1 MEPKEALSRSGSI
14 ARLLDSG
21 RIPNAITIVRLDTP
35 PYNSSS
41 SLVLHETDR
50 VLRQIKH
57 PQESP
62 SFVYD
67 TLPKAEPIL
76 PTKEEI
82 ANENSSLSSSSIEDG
97 EDQDSSCSSDAEAE
111 SSGPL
116 DQMTCLESS
125 LPIRKPGLSKFF
137 GGKSRSFSSL
147 ADVKSISD
155 LAKPDNPY
163 GRRRKMGFNC
173 HLNRHQSY
181 PPLSRSSVTGIS
193 KKSVN
198 GSRSTLVVAV
208 KLGGID
214 EDDEDNA
221 SPHQRSSRSSL
232 NRSLPSR
239 SFSLT
244 DLPEAGSPSST
255 LGRTFGRC

>member
-1 MEPKEALSRSGSI
+1 VPMREFHCLSI
-14 ARLLDSG
+14 F
-21 RIPNAITIVRLDTP
+21 VC
-35 PYNSSS
+35 
-41 SLVLHETDR
+41 VLW
-50 VLRQIKH
+50 
-57 PQESP
+57 
-62 SFVYD
+62 
-67 TLPKAEPIL
+67 
-76 PTKEEI
+76 
-82 ANENSSLSSSSIEDG
+82 
-97 EDQDSSCSSDAEAE
+97 C
-111 SSGPL
+111 
-116 DQMTCLESS
+116 
-125 LPIRKPGLSKFF
+125 RKPGLSKFF

-255 LGRTFGRC
+255 LGRTFGQC